1 MIFKKYPNVVF
12 ARSKIKDGNMSF
24 VFGDP
29 VEAFNN
35 RNRFLSS
42 LKINPKST
50 VSLKQI
56 HSNKVLIVNKNFGGI
71 GAFPN
76 KDIIEADAMITNE
89 PNLFLIIKSADCHQ
103 IALFDP
109 QNIAIGLI
117 HAGRKGLELGII
129 KAAIRLMNKNYQT
142 KPSDLLVQLGP
153 SIGPCH
159 YPVDIWADAEN
170 QLIDC
175 GLLNKNIDNLKI
187 CTYESADYFSHRK
200 AANQDLEDFRFAT
213 ILGLNHAN

>member
-1 MIFKKYPNVVF
+1 MIFKKHPNVVF

-24 VFGDP
+24 VLGDP
-29 VEAFNN
+29 MDALSN
-35 RNRFLSS
+35 RNKFLSS

-56 HSNKVLIVNKNFGGI
+56 HSKKVLIVNKHFGGV

-76 KDIIEADAMITNE
+76 KDIVEADAMITNE
-89 PNLFLIIKSADCHQ
+89 PNLFLIIKAADCLQ

-109 QNIAIGLI
+109 KNIAIGLI
-117 HAGRKGLELGII
+117 HAGRKGLSLGII
-129 KAAIRLMNKNYQT
+129 KKAIRLMNKNYQT

-159 YPVDIWADAEN
+159 YPIDIWADAEN
-170 QLIDC
+170 QLIGC
-175 GLLNKNIDNLKI
+175 GLLKKNIENIKI

-200 AANQDLEDFRFAT
+200 AVDQAIADFRFAT